1 MNLKDFQRLKPGMK
15 IKVFMSGEKFTG
27 YRYYT
32 VTGKAYFNYDC
43 DTPGWEIETNVGVI
57 SIDRDI
63 EVDWSLRNRAVQ
75 YCINQG
81 TGIVD
86 GYESGAYTTEAE
98 IYYAKII
105 ERTPWYVDKKTA
117 EFWIQGLENGD
128 ELIQYVVENNI
139 DLLDYDEWYATREAL
154 GINLSYDDSKTI
166 NMIFWD
172 KYSYSP
178 LDAPDPDSSIA
189 RNDSGVPAM
198 KDVLGLDDLE
208 EHDEAEILKVLE
220 KYPEAVAKFPDW
232 FSTKC
237 Y

>member
-27 YRYYT
+27 YRYYA
-32 VTGKAYFNYDC
+32 VTGEAYFNNDC
-43 DTPGWEIETNVGVI
+43 
-57 SIDRDI
+57 
-63 EVDWSLRNRAVQ
+63 
-75 YCINQG
+75 
-81 TGIVD
+81 
-86 GYESGAYTTEAE
+86 
-98 IYYAKII
+98 
-105 ERTPWYVDKKTA
+105 
-117 EFWIQGLENGD
+117 
-128 ELIQYVVENNI
+128 
-139 DLLDYDEWYATREAL
+139 
-154 GINLSYDDSKTI
+154 
-166 NMIFWD
+166 
-172 KYSYSP
+172 
-178 LDAPDPDSSIA
+178 DAPDQDSIIA